1 MDNAEKHL
9 VLLMGY
15 TQQHLHDPFI
25 YTTGRYG
32 SEDSEGRPLDSLAS
46 YVFKFQTPSLNE
58 ITKQKQKHTG
68 AQACKYSE
76 GLIVATVRQVII
88 TCSIMKKK
96 ATDPK

>member
-58 ITKQKQKHTG
+58 ITKQKTKTHWSSSLQVLRR
-68 AQACKYSE
+68 ANSCYS
-76 GLIVATVRQVII
+76 
-88 TCSIMKKK
+88 
-96 ATDPK
+96 